1 MKKYIEFCF
10 FNSFIKN
17 FSHHYFDVGKRKV
30 SVRAKSWV
38 LSVKNR
44 LMAHVLQEKSPDL
57 EKNSPGKLLV
67 FNKKKS

>member
-44 LMAHVLQEKSPDL
+44 LLARILQEKSL
-57 EKNSPGKLLV
+57 I
-67 FNKKKS
+67 